1 MADVVERTVRVLHRL
16 HDELVGLAGRLSE
29 AEARAESY
37 CDEWSVAQVFSH
49 LGSGAEIGR
58 EELSAALAGEDPPAR
73 ENIWAR
79 WDALEPADMVREF
92 APSDARYLRFI
103 DDLVEAGTPA
113 PEEIRVPLHGWS
125 LDLQTFLV
133 FRLLEVGL
141 HQWDVR
147 AVRDP
152 TVEVDTEAAQ
162 LLLEAYPLQF
172 VGYAADSTV
181 VERIGPAL
189 VRAEVAEVG
198 RTVDVVVT
206 RPVMVMHDREL
217 PEAAK
222 SLPVTTVVI
231 PTAGA
236 LSRWLSG
243 RLDAAHAP
251 AALSVRGAVDLD
263 DLRHLFP
270 GG

>member
-16 HDELVGLAGRLSE
+16 HDELVDLAGRLGE
-29 AEARAESY
+29 GEARAQSY

-79 WDALEPADMVREF
+79 WDALEPADMVRGF
-92 APSDARYLRFI
+92 APSDARYLGVI
-103 DDLVEAGTPA
+103 DDLLEAGTPA
-113 PEEIRVPLHGWS
+113 PEEIRVPLHSWF
-125 LDLQTFLV
+125 LDLQTVLV
-133 FRLLEVGL
+133 FRMLEVGL

-147 AVRDP
+147 VVREP

-172 VGYAADSTV
+172 VGHAADSSV

-189 VRAEVAEVG
+189 VRAEIAEAG
-198 RTVDVVVT
+198 RTVDLVVGTPVVVV
-206 RPVMVMHDREL
+206 RDGQL
-217 PEAAK
+217 PQAAK
-222 SLPVTTVVI
+222 GLPATTVVI

-236 LSRWLSG
+236 WSRWLSG
-243 RLDAAHAP
+243 RLDPAHTP
-251 AALSVRGAVDLD
+251 AALSVRGPVDLD